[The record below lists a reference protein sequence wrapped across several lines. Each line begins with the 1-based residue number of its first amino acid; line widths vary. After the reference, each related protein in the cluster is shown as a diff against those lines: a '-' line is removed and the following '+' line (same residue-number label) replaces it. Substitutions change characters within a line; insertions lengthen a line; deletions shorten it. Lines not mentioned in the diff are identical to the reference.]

1 MGLWDNIKSQFID
14 IIEWNPKE
22 EEKDTVA
29 YRFPR
34 YQNEIK
40 NEAQLIV
47 REGQVAVF
55 VREGQLADAFL
66 PGRHTLSTQNMPIM
80 STLAGWK
87 YGFNSPFVAEVYFI
101 RTTQILQQKWG
112 TRNPITLRCPELGP
126 VRLRAFGTF
135 AYRVTEAKAFLKEV
149 IGTNTEIDGEE
160 IAGQLRDIIIARFTN
175 NLASLKI
182 PVLDLAANQDLMA
195 KTLSGNLD
203 TEFKEYGISVTKFLV
218 ENIAL
223 PPEVEKVLDKR
234 SAMGLAGNLDQYTK
248 FQVAES
254 IPLAA
259 ANPGGTAGAG
269 IGIGAGVAMGQQM
282 MGSMQTGFAA
292 PAQVSAPPSFA
303 AAPPPL
309 PAAPVSWHVAVAGQ
323 TYGPY
328 TGEQVR
334 DAIRAGQ
341 INAGTSV
348 WHAGMA
354 AWGPASSTELASLFA
369 APSAAAVPPP
379 PPPA

>member
-47 REGQVAVF
+47 REGQVAIF

-66 PGRHTLSTQNMPIM
+66 PGRHTLSTSNLPIL

-112 TRNPITLRCPELGP
+112 TRNPVTLRCPELGP

-149 IGTNTEIDGEE
+149 IGTDTEIDGEQ

-175 NLASLKI
+175 KLATLNV
-182 PVLDLAANQDLMA
+182 PVLDLAANQDAMA
-195 KTLSGNLD
+195 KTLSSSLD
-203 TEFKEYGISVTKFLV
+203 SEFKEYGVSVTKFLV

-234 SAMGLAGNLDQYTK
+234 SSMSLAGNLDQYTK
-248 FQVAES
+248 FQAAES
-254 IPLAA
+254 ISLAA
-259 ANPGGTAGAG
+259 ANPGGAAGAG

-282 MGSMQTGFAA
+282 MGAMQSGFAA
-292 PAQVSAPPSFA
+292 PAQVGPPPAFGA
-303 AAPPPL
+303 TPPPL
-309 PAAPVSWHVAVAGQ
+309 PAAAVAWHVAVAGQ

-341 INAGTSV
+341 INASTSV
-348 WHAGMA
+348 WRAGLA
-354 AWGPASSTELASLFA
+354 AWSPAANTELASLFS
-369 APSAAAVPPP
+369 APPSAVPPP
-379 PPPA
+379 PPPG